1 VEATFANVCWWQL
14 SVAVRILR
22 FVFIEEALL
31 IIILHVQGLL
41 FTGSLAVL
49 LRNHWHLARVRFHV
63 LRVWVIVDCWLHWL
77 LIVLATIITVQVI
90 ALNVYH

>member
-1 VEATFANVCWWQL
+1 MQATFSKVCRWQL

-22 FVFIEEALL
+22 FVFIEESLL

-41 FTGSLAVL
+41 FAGSLAVL
-49 LRNHWHLARVRFHV
+49 LGNHWHLTWVRFHV
-63 LRVWVIVDCWLHWL
+63 LRVRVIVDRWLHWL
-77 LIVLATIITVQVI
+77 LIVLTTIITVQMT